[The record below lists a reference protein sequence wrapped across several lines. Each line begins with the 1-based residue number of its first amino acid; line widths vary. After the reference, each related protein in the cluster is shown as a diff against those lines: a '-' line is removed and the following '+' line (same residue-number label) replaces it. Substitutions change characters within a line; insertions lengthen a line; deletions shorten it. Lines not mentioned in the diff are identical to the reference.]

1 MKKITALLLAMIL
14 LLGMLTGCD
23 TAAPAPDA
31 AAAGPEGTLGEILDG
46 IYATVKPEFDVIA
59 MPIDLTDADSVKYFT
74 GLDADDKVAEALVS
88 ESALCAQAYSL
99 VLVRVNDA
107 ADAAAVAEE
116 MKAGIDP
123 RKWICVGADDLR
135 VAGAGD
141 VVMLIMVSTE
151 YADTITADAV
161 VTAFADLC
169 GGSVAIDLH

>member
-1 MKKITALLLAMIL
+1 MKKLVSCLVVMALLV
-14 LLGMLTGCD
+14 GVLTGCGSTTASD
-23 TAAPAPDA
+23 TT
-31 AAAGPEGTLGEILDG
+31 AAGPEGSLEEILDS
-46 IYATVKPEFDVIA
+46 IYTSVKPEFDVIS
-59 MPIDLTDADSVKYFT
+59 MPIDLTDPDGVKYFT
-74 GLDADDKVAEALVS
+74 GLDTADNVAEALVS
-88 ESALCAQAYSL
+88 ESALGAQAYSL

-107 ADAAAVAEE
+107 ADAGEVAEN

-151 YADTITADAV
+151 YADSITAEAV

-169 GGSVAIDLH
+169 GGSVAIDLK